1 MLVIFDCDGV
11 LVDSEVIGCSL
22 HVEHL
27 KSYGVTITLQ
37 EAISLLVGRS
47 RTREI
52 IESTYKIRL
61 PDDYKATHGAR
72 RRQAFAEALKP
83 VEGIETLLDALEHK
97 AIASNGSMAKIRT
110 SLRITG
116 LERYFPGSSL
126 FSAEMVE
133 KLKPDP
139 ALFLYACQKK
149 GFPKEKAVVVDDS
162 VVGLEAAAAA
172 GIRSLAFAGA
182 SHFLHGASRDDL
194 CRSGAIAVCDTVEKL
209 MSEISRLDSLK
220 PNGPDRIEGLF
231 P

>member
-11 LVDSEVIGCSL
+11 LVDSEVIACSL

-27 KSYGVTITLQ
+27 KSCGVTITLE

-61 PDDYKATHGAR
+61 PDGYMAMHGAR
-72 RRQAFAEALKP
+72 RRQAFAEELKP
-83 VEGIETLLDALEHK
+83 IKGIEALLEALEHK
-97 AIASNGSMAKIRT
+97 VIASNGSMAKIRS

-116 LERYFPGSSL
+116 LERYFPDSCI

-133 KLKPDP
+133 RLKPDP

-149 GFPKEKAVVVDDS
+149 GFPKEKAIVVDDS
-162 VVGLEAAAAA
+162 AVGLEAAAAA

-194 CRSGAIAVCDTVEKL
+194 CRSGALAVCHTVQEL
-209 MSEISRLDSLK
+209 TDAIT
-220 PNGPDRIEGLF
+220 NVI
-231 P
+231 